1 MRFPIH
7 DPKPPWLR
15 VMNLFLKFDFLKI
28 NLHFYKSNSFFMR
41 VCNMKASFRAP
52 KRSLVRVM
60 ASLVCVGSVTLVLG
74 GCAGSP
80 AMSDELAE
88 DGPPSRP
95 QKVPS
100 GASPEVLKAANQLFF
115 TPVADVPWEPF
126 FFPGKRYKAFEPV
139 QVGGRPALQV
149 RAKSSVSI
157 LRQRFVPSLESVGR
171 LSFSWRVDG
180 LPTDAD
186 LAVSSQADSAV
197 RVVLAF
203 DGDRTRWTPR
213 NHRLSEMSRL
223 LTGEEMPYASL
234 VYVWSAKHEPGT
246 VVVNPRTDRI
256 RKLVVDS
263 DVANM
268 GQWRDHVRD
277 VRADFRLAF
286 GEEPGPLRLVA
297 LMTDTDNTESQLTA
311 WYGALRLER
320 ASD

>member
-1 MRFPIH
+1 MFATY
-7 DPKPPWLR
+7 
-15 VMNLFLKFDFLKI
+15 NC
-28 NLHFYKSNSFFMR
+28 HFGGQ
-41 VCNMKASFRAP
+41 
-52 KRSLVRVM
+52 KRGARRL
-60 ASLVCVGSVTLVLG
+60 ASLVCWGWFALTLA
-74 GCAGSP
+74 GCAGPS
-80 AMSDELAE
+80 AVSDDLAE
-88 DGPPSRP
+88 EGPPSRP
-95 QKVPS
+95 QRVSS
-100 GASPEVLKAANQLFF
+100 GASPETLKAANQLFF
-115 TPVADVPWEPF
+115 TPAMGVPWEPF
-126 FFPGKRYKAFEPV
+126 SFPGKRYTAFEPV
-139 QVGGRPALQV
+139 QVAGRPALRV

-171 LSFSWRVDG
+171 MSFSWRVDG

-223 LTGEEMPYASL
+223 LTGEELPYASL
-234 VYVWSAKHEPGT
+234 VYVWSAKHAPGT

-256 RKLVVDS
+256 RKLVLDS
-263 DVANM
+263 DAAHV

-297 LMTDTDNTESQLTA
+297 LMTDTDNTDSQLTA
-311 WYGALRLER
+311 WYGALKLER
-320 ASD
+320 AAD

>member
-1 MRFPIH
+1 MPHGARP
-7 DPKPPWLR
+7 
-15 VMNLFLKFDFLKI
+15 
-28 NLHFYKSNSFFMR
+28 
-41 VCNMKASFRAP
+41 A
-52 KRSLVRVM
+52 
-60 ASLVCVGSVTLVLG
+60 VLT
-74 GCAGSP
+74 
-80 AMSDELAE
+80 
-88 DGPPSRP
+88 
-95 QKVPS
+95 
-100 GASPEVLKAANQLFF
+100 AAHQLFS
-115 TPVADVPWEPF
+115 TPATDVPWEPF
-126 FFPGKRYKAFEPV
+126 FFPGKRYLAFEPV
-139 QVGGRPALQV
+139 QAAGRPALQV

-186 LAVSSQADSAV
+186 LAVSSHADSAV

-263 DVANM
+263 DVANL